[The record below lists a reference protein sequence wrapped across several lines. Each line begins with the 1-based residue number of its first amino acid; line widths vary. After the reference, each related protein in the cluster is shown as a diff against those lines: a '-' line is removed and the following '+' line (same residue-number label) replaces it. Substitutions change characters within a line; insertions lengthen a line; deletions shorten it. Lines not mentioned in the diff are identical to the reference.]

1 MMKQLRN
8 ILQIKCIY
16 LFLIWIGINLTSCL
30 ANPTQPFDIQ
40 GHRGARGLAPENTIA
55 GFRTAINAGATTL
68 EFDIGVT
75 KDLIPIIFHDT
86 SINTDI
92 CLNQDGTQIR
102 TDLVG
107 NAPFIKDLTLSE
119 IKSFDCG
126 SLNPDK
132 SRFPEPPRKNIPGE
146 KIPTLQELFDLL
158 DEYPEKNI
166 RCNIELKTNPNFPE
180 TLPIHD
186 FADAVLEVIETNDRE
201 SRVNIQSFQWDVL
214 AYIRYRQPEI
224 LLAGLMGQSSF
235 KAVNETKPSPWLN
248 GIHFDRVGSTSLA
261 VLLAAKKYIDIFS
274 PSWKLVIPADPLFL
288 GSSVQEIQ
296 AAGFKV
302 IPWTVNKTHIM
313 KQLIDEGVD
322 GIITDYP
329 DSLKFVLDELEIP

>member
-1 MMKQLRN
+1 MKQLRN
-8 ILQIKCIY
+8 ILQTKWLY
-16 LFLIWIGINLTSCL
+16 SLIICFGINLSSCF
-30 ANPTQPFDIQ
+30 ANPKQPFDIQ

-55 GFRTAINAGATTL
+55 GFHTAINAGATTL
-68 EFDIGVT
+68 EFDIGVS
-75 KDLIPIIFHDT
+75 KDIIPVIFHDT

-92 CLNQDGTQIR
+92 CLNQDGTQIQ
-102 TDLVG
+102 TDLLG
-107 NAPFIKDLTLSE
+107 NAPFIKDRTLSE

-166 RCNIELKTNPNFPE
+166 WCNIELKTNSNFPE
-180 TLPIHD
+180 TIPIHD
-186 FADAVLEVIETNDRE
+186 FADAVIDVIETNDRV
-201 SRVNIQSFQWDVL
+201 SRVNIQSFQWNVL
-214 AYIRYRQPEI
+214 EYIRNRQPEI
-224 LLAGLMGQSSF
+224 LLAGLMGQSSY
-235 KAVNETKPSPWLN
+235 KAVNESKPSPWLN
-248 GIHFDRVGSTSLA
+248 GIHFDRVGGTSLA

-274 PSWKLVIPADPLFL
+274 PFWKLVIPADPLFL